1 MKYLIGIVMIV
12 LAVLGLL
19 SVAIYPGETDGGSA
33 QTRIIFILVIEV
45 ILFAFYIHHDIQEH
59 KND

>member
-1 MKYLIGIVMIV
+1 MIV